1 MDVLNKITHRGLNM
15 PEAGED
21 LQIRQLLD
29 LSPDHN
35 LVAEADCVFR
45 GDKEKLRPIIGRL
58 YVFDK
63 CVGFYSPKIRPSLVI
78 KYSDVASIS
87 KGKGL

>member
-1 MDVLNKITHRGLNM
+1 MDVFNAITHRGLKM
-15 PEAGED
+15 PEAGGD
-21 LQIRQLLD
+21 LQIRQVLD
-29 LSPDHN
+29 LPPDHN

-45 GDKEKLRPIIGRL
+45 GVEKKLRPTIGRL

-63 CVGFYSPKIRPSLVI
+63 CVAFYSPKIRPSLVI

-87 KGKGL
+87 